1 MRIMMTQADIW
12 CTIAVIFFISV
23 DYVTG
28 VAKAIMR
35 DNLSS
40 RKMREGLG
48 HKFAYLMLVL
58 VAWFID
64 EVNRHID
71 LGLPISVFVCTVGGV
86 CLIELTSILENV
98 TEINPE
104 LKNAPIMRIIAQ
116 STNNKH
122 KAERWTA

>member
-1 MRIMMTQADIW
+1 MTQADIW
-12 CTIAVIFFISV
+12 CTIAAIFFISI

-28 VAKAIMR
+28 VVKAIMR

-71 LGLPISVFVCTVGGV
+71 LGLPMSVFVCTVGGV

-104 LKNAPIMRIIAQ
+104 LKNAPFMRIFAQ
-116 STNNKH
+116 STSSKH
-122 KAERWTA
+122 RAE

>member
-1 MRIMMTQADIW
+1 MTTADVW
-12 CTIAVIFFISV
+12 CTIAVAFFITT

-28 VAKAIMR
+28 VAKAIMQ

-40 RKMREGLG
+40 KKMREGLG
-48 HKFAYLMLVL
+48 HKFAYVILVL
-58 VAWFID
+58 VSWFID
-64 EVNRHID
+64 EINLHVD
-71 LGLPISVFVCTVGGV
+71 LGLPVSVFVCTIGGV

-104 LKNAPIMRIIAQ
+104 LKNAPFMQIFAQ

-122 KAERWTA
+122 KAE

>member
-1 MRIMMTQADIW
+1 MTQADVW
-12 CTIAVIFFISV
+12 CTIAVTFFITT

-28 VAKAIMR
+28 VTKAIMQ

-48 HKFAYLMLVL
+48 HKFAYFLLTL

-64 EVNRHID
+64 EVNRHVD
-71 LGLPISVFVCTVGGV
+71 LGLPVSAFVCTVGGI
-86 CLIELTSILENV
+86 CLIELTSILENI

-104 LKNAPIMRIIAQ
+104 LKNAPFMQIFAQ
-116 STNNKH
+116 STNGKH
-122 KAERWTA
+122 KGE

>member
-1 MRIMMTQADIW
+1 MRILMTQAEIW
-12 CTIAVIFFISV
+12 GTIAVIFFISI

-28 VAKAIMR
+28 VAKAITR

-71 LGLPISVFVCTVGGV
+71 LGLPVSVFVCTVGGV
-86 CLIELTSILENV
+86 CLIELTSILENI

-104 LKNAPIMRIIAQ
+104 LKNAPFMQILAQ
-116 STNNKH
+116 STNDKH
-122 KAERWTA
+122 EKEQ

>member
-1 MRIMMTQADIW
+1 MTQADIW
-12 CTIAVIFFISV
+12 CTIAVTFFISI

-48 HKFAYLMLVL
+48 HKFAYFMLVL

-71 LGLPISVFVCTVGGV
+71 LGLPMSVFVCTVGGV

-104 LKNAPIMRIIAQ
+104 LKNAPFMQIFAQ
-116 STNNKH
+116 STSGKN
-122 KAERWTA
+122 KAE

>member
-1 MRIMMTQADIW
+1 MTQTDTW
-12 CTIAVIFFISV
+12 CTIAVIFFVAI

-28 VAKAIMR
+28 VTKAIMR

-48 HKFAYLMLVL
+48 HKFAYLALVL

-71 LGLPISVFVCTVGGV
+71 LGLPMSVFVCTAGGV
-86 CLIELTSILENV
+86 CLIELTSILENI

-104 LKNAPIMRIIAQ
+104 LKNAPFMQIFAQ
-116 STNNKH
+116 STNGKH
-122 KAERWTA
+122 EKE

>member
-1 MRIMMTQADIW
+1 MTQADIW
-12 CTIAVIFFISV
+12 CTIAAIFFISI

-28 VAKAIMR
+28 VVKAIMR
-35 DNLSS
+35 NNLSS

-48 HKFAYLMLVL
+48 HKFAYLMLIL

-71 LGLPISVFVCTVGGV
+71 LGLPMSVFVCTVGGV

-104 LKNAPIMRIIAQ
+104 LKNAPFMRIFTQ
-116 STNNKH
+116 STSGEHGRNNG
-122 KAERWTA
+122 RR

>member
-1 MRIMMTQADIW
+1 MTQADIW
-12 CTIAVIFFISV
+12 CIIAVIFFISI

-28 VAKAIMR
+28 VVKAIMR
-35 DNLSS
+35 NNLSS

-48 HKFAYLMLVL
+48 HKFAYLILAL
-58 VAWFID
+58 VAWFLD

-71 LGLPISVFVCTVGGV
+71 LGLPVSVFVCTVGGV

-104 LKNAPIMRIIAQ
+104 LKNAPFMQIFTQ
-116 STNNKH
+116 STSEKH
-122 KAERWTA
+122 KAE

>member
-1 MRIMMTQADIW
+1 MTQADIW
-12 CTIAVIFFISV
+12 YTIAVIFFISI
-23 DYVTG
+23 DYITG

-48 HKFAYLMLVL
+48 HKFTYLMLVL

-71 LGLPISVFVCTVGGV
+71 LGLPMSVFVCTVGGV

-104 LKNAPIMRIIAQ
+104 LKNAPFMQIFAQ
-116 STNNKH
+116 SASGKH
-122 KAERWTA
+122 KEE

>member
-1 MRIMMTQADIW
+1 MRIIMTQADIW
-12 CTIAVIFFISV
+12 CTIAVIFFISI

-64 EVNRHID
+64 EVNGHID
-71 LGLPISVFVCTVGGV
+71 LGLPMSVFVCTVGGV

-104 LKNAPIMRIIAQ
+104 LKNTPFMQIFAQ

-122 KAERWTA
+122 KAE